1 MSNYNNGQKKIY
13 PVNVSRLVMMFS
25 SMNFKISSN
34 ENRNLVHMIPS
45 PTIWKCKY
53 SLLAVLDINGMQKH
67 WILSYVNHFH
77 CSSHTDFFFFLSL
90 ESHSNSSFTRSKCSR
105 QTTMG
110 ISYEIHGKYSS
121 KRTRIAT
128 IEINLD
134 DAGKFLVE
142 ISRHAIKNDRTKI
155 STAMCQRIRKTSSQS
170 TTIRSNNE
178 E

>member
-1 MSNYNNGQKKIY
+1 MCRDWSWCSPRWISKSHRTRTEISFTWSHRRRSENASTRCLPYSTSMGCKSIGFSRMS
-13 PVNVSRLVMMFS
+13 
-25 SMNFKISSN
+25 
-34 ENRNLVHMIPS
+34 
-45 PTIWKCKY
+45 TIFIA
-53 SLLAVLDINGMQKH
+53 LHIR
-67 WILSYVNHFH
+67 I
-77 CSSHTDFFFFLSL
+77 FFFFLSL
-90 ESHSNSSFTRSKCSR
+90 ESHSNPSFTRSKCSR

-134 DAGKFLVE
+134 NARKFLVE